1 MPQVNI
7 DELIV
12 KFGKVKQELENVDFS
27 QALVVGVNAA
37 KAKMQYRIFNLGR
50 DKFQNPLGK
59 YRGPKFKKATKKELK
74 KFKDPTKFFN
84 KNLFT
89 PYELKRIKAGRQII
103 KKDLEFTGALRR
115 GIVVL
120 KENNARVICYIPNAK
135 LFLIA
140 ESQETDLNTQIFGL
154 STEERKIL
162 VDNTNAALKQL
173 YDRILNTSRPV

>member
-37 KAKMQYRIFNLGR
+37 KAKMQFRIFNLGR

-59 YRGPKFKKATKKELK
+59 YKRYGKFKGTAVKGPFS
-74 KFKDPTKFFN
+74 FKGFD
-84 KNLFT
+84 LLS
-89 PYELKRIKAGRQII
+89 PYEKKRVKAGRQVI

-162 VDNTNAALKQL
+162 TDNTNAALKQL
-173 YDRILNTSRPV
+173 YDRIFNTSRPV